1 MVSFDQRYTARPD
14 PSVRND
20 PADPAWVVITVPVVA
35 ALAGLPL
42 AGVPAACDP
51 PPLLHAAA
59 SSAAPSGTP
68 SLTGTGIRA
77 SNEFLIFILFLSGGN
92 DLGQAAPQQ
101 LLTDVITAATLI
113 RLGRTG
119 VRCITPRLTLPF
131 ARLTLDS
138 GHI

>member
-20 PADPAWVVITVPVVA
+20 PAEPAWVVITVPVVA

-51 PPLLHAAA
+51 PLLLLHAAA

-92 DLGQAAPQQ
+92 DLARPP
-101 LLTDVITAATLI
+101 LSS
-113 RLGRTG
+113 
-119 VRCITPRLTLPF
+119 CLP
-131 ARLTLDS
+131 T
-138 GHI
+138 

>member
-1 MVSFDQRYTARPD
+1 M
-14 PSVRND
+14 
-20 PADPAWVVITVPVVA
+20 ITVPVVA

-59 SSAAPSGTP
+59 SSAAATGTP

-77 SNEFLIFILFLSGGN
+77 SNELLIFIFFLSDGD

-101 LLTDVITAATLI
+101 LLTDVTTAAAPI

-119 VRCITPRLTLPF
+119 VSCISF
-131 ARLTLDS
+131 
-138 GHI
+138 GG

>member
-20 PADPAWVVITVPVVA
+20 PVEPAWVVITVPVVLA

-59 SSAAPSGTP
+59 SSAAATGTP
-68 SLTGTGIRA
+68 SLTGIGIRV
-77 SNEFLIFILFLSGGN
+77 SNELLIFILFLSGGD

-101 LLTDVITAATLI
+101 LLTDVTTAAAPI

-119 VRCITPRLTLPF
+119 VRCIT
-131 ARLTLDS
+131 
-138 GHI
+138 